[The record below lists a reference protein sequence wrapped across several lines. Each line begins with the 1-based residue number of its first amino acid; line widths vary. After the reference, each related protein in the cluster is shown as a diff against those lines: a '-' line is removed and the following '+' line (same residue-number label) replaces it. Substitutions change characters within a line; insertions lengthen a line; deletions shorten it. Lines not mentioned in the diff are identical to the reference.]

1 LSASVVE
8 IREARPDDVP
18 LLFSLIVELA
28 AYERAAASVTGSEE
42 LLRAS
47 LFGERPHAE
56 AVIASVD
63 GEPAGFAIFF
73 GTFSTWLCQPGIWL
87 EDLYV
92 SPERRRGGLG
102 RALLSH
108 VATLAVQRGCGRLEW
123 AVLDWNAPALSFY
136 ESLGA
141 EAMREW
147 ETLRLSG
154 EALARLADG
163 PEGGR

>member
-1 LSASVVE
+1 VVE
-8 IREARPDDVP
+8 IRDARPDDVP

-28 AYERAAASVTGSEE
+28 TYERAADRVVGSEE
-42 LLRAS
+42 LLHAA
-47 LFGERPHAE
+47 LFGDRPDAE
-56 AVIASVD
+56 AVIASLD
-63 GEPAGFAIFF
+63 GEPAGFALFF
-73 GTFSTWLCQPGIWL
+73 GTFSTWLCRPGLWL

-92 SPERRRGGLG
+92 SPSRRRGGVG

-108 VATLAVQRGCGRLEW
+108 VASRAVQRGCGRLEW

-136 ESLGA
+136 EALGA

-154 EALARLADG
+154 AALARLADG
-163 PEGGR
+163 PEAGR